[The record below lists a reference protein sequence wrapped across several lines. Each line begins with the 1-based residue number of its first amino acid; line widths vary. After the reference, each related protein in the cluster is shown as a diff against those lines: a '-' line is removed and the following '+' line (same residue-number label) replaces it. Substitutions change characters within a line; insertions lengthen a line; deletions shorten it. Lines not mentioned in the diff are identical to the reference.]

1 LLSYSSKT
9 QLKYPRT
16 LYLKVEQAS
25 TLHQFE
31 KIVYKPIPV
40 RELLLEMKNLSEL
53 MIDLAYSAALYND
66 KDLAE
71 DVLALESRVD
81 SLSYLLDMEIMIAA
95 RDAKDAEGL
104 IGVSIVAASTDKI
117 SDAAADIAAIVTRNI
132 GIHPIIGEIFK
143 KVEERLMK
151 VTVKPNSEIIK
162 QMIGE
167 LNLAARMGVDIIAIR
182 RNNDWILNPK
192 KTETVFQGDILI
204 TRGAPSGIEEF
215 KDLAEGKLA
224 TLDTEKRAKF
234 EEIVSRFVELKDTS
248 ELMIDLAY
256 SSLMLNSKELAEEVE
271 RLEERMDQLHTDFEL
286 LALTSDFKKEEASG
300 FLGLIRLGVATEKI
314 ADAAADMAE
323 VVLRGI
329 EPHPILKLTIKEA
342 EETVTQACVTADS
355 PLVGKSLKEARVH
368 EETGM
373 WVLVIKRNDNCVRPR
388 GDSKIASG
396 DVLVASG
403 YAEGADALKNL
414 ASPTQT
420 CNVE

>member
-1 LLSYSSKT
+1 MPK
-9 QLKYPRT
+9 
-16 LYLKVEQAS
+16 
-25 TLHQFE
+25 FE

-53 MIDLAYSAALYND
+53 MIDLAYSSALYND

-71 DVLALESRVD
+71 DVLALEDRVD
-81 SLSYLLDMEIMIAA
+81 YLSYLLDMEIMVAA
-95 RDAKDAEGL
+95 RDAKDAESL

-132 GIHPIIGEIFK
+132 GIHPVVGKIFE

-151 VTVKPNSEIIK
+151 VTVKPDSEIINK
-162 QMIGE
+162 NIEE
-167 LNLAARMGVDIIAIR
+167 LNLAARMGVDIIAVR
-182 RNNDWILNPK
+182 RNQDWILNPK
-192 KTETVFQGDILI
+192 ETETVLQGDILI

-224 TLDTEKRAKF
+224 ILNNIERARF

-248 ELMIDLAY
+248 ELMMDLAY

-271 RLEERMDQLHTDFEL
+271 QLEERMDQLHTDFEL
-286 LALTSDFKKEEASG
+286 LALTSDFKKEEAAG

-342 EETVTQACVTADS
+342 EETVAQACVTADS
-355 PLVGKSLKEARVH
+355 QLVGKSLKEARVH

-373 WVLVIKRNDNCVRPR
+373 WVLVIKRNDKCLRPR
-388 GDSKIASG
+388 GESRIASG

-403 YAEGADALKNL
+403 YAEGADALKRL
-414 ASPTQT
+414 ASPAQT
-420 CNVE
+420 CSVE